1 MKIIIIIVL
10 LGLGISNLFA
20 QVAPG
25 YMGKRLIIEYSG
37 STAPAL
43 FRPNKNG
50 ENGLFSWNYGH
61 KITANYSLNRKVAV
75 GASFELY
82 KTGVDYDGLGF
93 VEGRGDNNFGGTER
107 SFFSP
112 NGYGIANIKGL
123 SIFRAKYK
131 NGITPLGKYSVW
143 GLKLLFVSTDLSE
156 VKFRGFKPSNNSNI
170 DEEVFLDLPKG
181 GMNTTEWGV
190 FYGAGVNRIIK
201 DRIVISLGFE
211 LAFTWSAMG
220 EFFGD
225 NNKNYDFT
233 DYNAL
238 GVSNSPSYN
247 NGNVTSIEEAF
258 QKISTERT
266 FTSQFFNLKI
276 GIGFLAY

>member
-1 MKIIIIIVL
+1 
-10 LGLGISNLFA
+10 
-20 QVAPG
+20 
-25 YMGKRLIIEYSG
+25 MG
-37 STAPAL
+37 
-43 FRPNKNG
+43 F
-50 ENGLFSWNYGH
+50 
-61 KITANYSLNRKVAV
+61 
-75 GASFELY
+75 
-82 KTGVDYDGLGF
+82 
-93 VEGRGDNNFGGTER
+93 
-107 SFFSP
+107 
-112 NGYGIANIKGL
+112 
-123 SIFRAKYK
+123 
-131 NGITPLGKYSVW
+131 
-143 GLKLLFVSTDLSE
+143 
-156 VKFRGFKPSNNSNI
+156 
-170 DEEVFLDLPKG
+170 
-181 GMNTTEWGV
+181 